1 MTRSSVLCLC
11 AVTLFSAA
19 CSHQSASVPAPVQN
33 FNQSFD
39 KIYGKTWKIEP
50 PGATVITLRYQD
62 GHFIGSSGCNLWS
75 GNVAPR
81 DNSGG
86 VSIMPAL
93 STRRACVPAVMDSEH
108 EFLNRLQAVTTMHAT
123 DHELR
128 FTYQRGP
135 DFGTIEFVPDYSL
148 YMNYP

>member
-1 MTRSSVLCLC
+1 MNTRILLC
-11 AVTLFSAA
+11 AAAFLSAA
-19 CSHQSASVPAPVQN
+19 CSHQSASLQPPVQN

-39 KIYGKTWKIEP
+39 KIVGKTWKIEP
-50 PGATVITLRYQD
+50 PGVTVVTLRYEN
-62 GHFIGSSGCNLWS
+62 GHFVGSSGCNLWA
-75 GNVAPR
+75 GTVAPR

-93 STRRACVPAVMDSEH
+93 STKRACVPAVMDHER
-108 EFLNRLQAVTTMHAT
+108 EFLSRLESVTSMHAT

-128 FTYQRGP
+128 FAWERGP
-135 DFGTIEFVPDYSL
+135 NFGTIEFVPDYSL